1 MRFWTD
7 GWCRGTAV
15 TRTVAMRWM
24 CCFPNNR
31 CYAVDV
37 LLLWQPLLC
46 SGCASFITI
55 VAMRWM
61 RCFHD
66 NRCKSSP
73 TYLFVHL
80 DRHDVSLMDQFWGP
94 DVFHSSFLYQAHWH
108 LSIPPPCHTCPP
120 PENTHHTRTHYCLTI
135 AHHRHGLL
143 CPSCS
148 FVRFGSLRLSAFKH
162 LNLHACNCPLLNTSI
177 CMHVIVHF

>member
-94 DVFHSSFLYQAHWH
+94 DVFHPVSCTRLTGIFPSHHLATLVHHLKTHTHAH
-108 LSIPPPCHTCPP
+108 T
-120 PENTHHTRTHYCLTI
+120 
-135 AHHRHGLL
+135 LL
-143 CPSCS
+143 FDHCPSSSRFIMSVMLVCP
-148 FVRFGSLRLSAFKH
+148 FGSLRLSAFKH

-177 CMHVIVHF
+177 CMHEIVHF